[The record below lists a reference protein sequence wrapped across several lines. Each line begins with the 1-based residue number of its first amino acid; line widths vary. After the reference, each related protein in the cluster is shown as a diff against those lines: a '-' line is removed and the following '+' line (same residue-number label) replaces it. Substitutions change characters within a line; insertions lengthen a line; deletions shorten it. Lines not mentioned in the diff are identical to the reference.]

1 MYSDHLNHIQLT
13 NKFIIS
19 QVIVERY
26 TSEKSL
32 PILDKIKYLVPADLT
47 MSNLASI
54 IRLEGLTLTL
64 FQNHPQGCEKL
75 DSY

>member
-1 MYSDHLNHIQLT
+1 MHDKVFILNCFSKYIIKYIVT
-13 NKFIIS
+13 SKFKIS

-26 TSEKSL
+26 ASEKSL

-54 IRLEGLTLTL
+54 IRLV
-64 FQNHPQGCEKL
+64 Q
-75 DSY
+75 YI

>member
-1 MYSDHLNHIQLT
+1 MYSEHLNHVQLT

-54 IRLEGLTLTL
+54 IR
-64 FQNHPQGCEKL
+64 
-75 DSY
+75 